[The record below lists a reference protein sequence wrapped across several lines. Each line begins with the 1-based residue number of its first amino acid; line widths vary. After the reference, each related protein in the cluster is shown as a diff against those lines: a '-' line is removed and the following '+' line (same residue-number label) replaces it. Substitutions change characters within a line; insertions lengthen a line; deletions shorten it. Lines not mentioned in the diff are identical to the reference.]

1 MQRGDHLVS
10 PRTGYSHHGLYLGN
24 QCVIHYAGISDKLT
38 DGSIMPT
45 SLESFCQG
53 NGYSVIDH
61 PDRIFDREASILR
74 AYSRMGEQQYSLAF
88 NNCEHFVNWCI
99 EGEQASEQ
107 IERFAQGVCMG
118 MQIQPAQS
126 LPSMLGSLGGVANFT
141 GAGKT
146 GALLTG
152 LLAPAASP
160 VMTAVAAGLAIG
172 VVGSKVWELCNG
184 GHKL

>member
-53 NGYSVIDH
+53 SGYSVVDH
-61 PDRIFDREASILR
+61 PDRAFDREASILR
-74 AYSRMGEQQYSLAF
+74 AYSRMGEQQYSLLF

-99 EGEQASEQ
+99 DGANHSPQAENL
-107 IERFAQGVCMG
+107 A
-118 MQIQPAQS
+118 
-126 LPSMLGSLGGVANFT
+126 
-141 GAGKT
+141 
-146 GALLTG
+146 TG
-152 LLAPAASP
+152 LQI
-160 VMTAVAAGLAIG
+160 GHAIIAQHNNATL
-172 VVGSKVWELCNG
+172 SRLLFSLSNG
-184 GHKL
+184 EIKRS